1 VSATIATLPNKRKL
15 TSTPSDDELGLYPSW
30 TRKILPRVTPARL
43 TRKSLQMLRTDT
55 ITSPEITLNSVTPN
69 TTAEHR

>member
-1 VSATIATLPNKRKL
+1 
-15 TSTPSDDELGLYPSW
+15 LGLYPSW